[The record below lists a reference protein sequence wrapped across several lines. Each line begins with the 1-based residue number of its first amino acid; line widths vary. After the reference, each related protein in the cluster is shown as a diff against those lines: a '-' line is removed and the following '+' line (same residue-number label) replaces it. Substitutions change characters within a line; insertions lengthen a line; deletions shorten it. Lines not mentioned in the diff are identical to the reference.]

1 MKINV
6 YTDDNSR
13 VHLKDIPGEAGSD
26 YINASFITVRMFWTF
41 CNYIFTCFI
50 LCCRDM
56 GINLEHTLHHKVRST
71 VSFTLMYTCQITTN
85 SSLQDHLK
93 RQLMIFGGWYGST
106 RFKPLSC

>member
-13 VHLKDIPGEAGSD
+13 VHLKDIAGEAGSD

-41 CNYIFTCFI
+41 CTYIFTCLI
-50 LCCRDM
+50 LSYYRDM

-71 VSFTLMYTCQITTN
+71 VSFTLMYT
-85 SSLQDHLK
+85 
-93 RQLMIFGGWYGST
+93 R
-106 RFKPLSC
+106 